1 MTPQQRH
8 TGEDKLLLES
18 RKAVY
23 RSAKAKN
30 PQRWSGKERD
40 WSHIEA
46 VQLNP
51 EKDKKEADKAAA

>member
-1 MTPQQRH
+1 MTH
-8 TGEDKLLLES
+8 YLALAIES

-23 RSAKAKN
+23 QTAKAKN

-51 EKDKKEADKAAA
+51 EKDKTEAEKAAA